1 MLRGYQRTTSLRE
14 GDSWIYL
21 ARQCNCRNQWIHSQ
35 QPRHL
40 FLCQQPRHLFL
51 CHTHQHCKCIT
62 NVITQVRR

>member
-40 FLCQQPRHLFL
+40 FLC
-51 CHTHQHCKCIT
+51 HTHQHCKCIT
-62 NVITQVRR
+62 NVITQVWR